1 MLECLLLLNA
11 KNKKEEVTHSV
22 LNHSMNQQKE
32 EKLKSWCYFVFY
44 WGKKPD
50 QENINKNT
58 KIPIDKIFL
67 YHVEKQEDT
76 R

>member
-1 MLECLLLLNA
+1 MVLLCILLG
-11 KNKKEEVTHSV
+11 
-22 LNHSMNQQKE
+22 
-32 EKLKSWCYFVFY
+32 LKT
-44 WGKKPD
+44 PD

>member
-1 MLECLLLLNA
+1 
-11 KNKKEEVTHSV
+11 
-22 LNHSMNQQKE
+22 MNQQKE